1 MNRKSGSTPDQVPQ
15 NASIEKPNLAL
26 IIQGPFNQRV
36 VDTVEKN
43 LMSNTFQQIVV
54 STWEN
59 DKSVATESL
68 RKFVSSGGGGV
79 RSNWSLALLRC

>member
-1 MNRKSGSTPDQVPQ
+1 MNGKFKSFTDDLRLDV
-15 NASIEKPNLAL
+15 SIHGPTLAL

-36 VDTVEKN
+36 VETVEKN
-43 LMSNTFQQIVV
+43 LMNDTFNQIVV

-68 RKFVSSGGGGV
+68 REFVRSGGG
-79 RSNWSLALLRC
+79 